1 MIRVWGGGIVES
13 DEFYDLCD
21 ELGIVVWQDLLFACG
36 NYPAHDEFCELVKE
50 ETIVQVT
57 RIVYHPSLVLIC
69 GDNEDVWLSGKFG
82 WDYHP
87 EEKRVEEW
95 MKGNFQHRR
104 TLERVLPEALKE
116 VGTEVVGVEYWES
129 SPFSGEGVEA
139 NSKIKG
145 DTHIWG
151 KLPEVNSLSFFFAQI
166 IDIIHTRRLACPY
179 VPLPRVQNSGRSLCF
194 RIRF

>member
-13 DEFYDLCD
+13 DEFYTLCD
-21 ELGIVVWQDLLFACG
+21 ELGLIVWQDLLFACG
-36 NYPAHDEFCELVKE
+36 NYPAHDEYCELVRKE
-50 ETIVQVT
+50 TVVQVT
-57 RIVYHPSLVLIC
+57 RIIYHPSLVLIC
-69 GDNEDVWLSGKFG
+69 GDNEDVWLSGEFG

-95 MKGNFQHRR
+95 MAGNFQHRR
-104 TLERVLPEALKE
+104 ILERVLPEALKE
-116 VGTEVVGVEYWES
+116 VGTEKTGVQYWES

-151 KLPEVNSLSFFFAQI
+151 NSLFLDTLHPDSLTSFEFAF
-166 IDIIHTRRLACPY
+166 RRLAWPY
-179 VPLPRVQNSGRSLCF
+179 VPLPRIQDSGRPL
-194 RIRF
+194 RF